1 MNSDL
6 QYFFTALLM
15 GTLFGTVV
23 VAPLLIIAFTT

>member
-1 MNSDL
+1 MNRDL
-6 QYFFTALLM
+6 EYFFTALLM